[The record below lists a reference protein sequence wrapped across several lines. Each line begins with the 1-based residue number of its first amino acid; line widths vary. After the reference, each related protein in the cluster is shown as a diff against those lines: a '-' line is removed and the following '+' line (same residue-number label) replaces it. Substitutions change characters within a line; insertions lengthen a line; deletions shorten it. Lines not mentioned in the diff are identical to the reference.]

1 MHTILPGLLLPANS
15 TAWLGLQMVPPPTR
29 EKSSPWP
36 IYTLEELTTRVW
48 FEFSR
53 ICVGSWFNFAR
64 NRRRITIDSL
74 LLLWVLHVW
83 WARSIDTVSNEDG
96 DLAPDDYT
104 RRRK

>member
-1 MHTILPGLLLPANS
+1 VAGAPNGAAANK
-15 TAWLGLQMVPPPTR
+15 R
-29 EKSSPWP
+29 EELAMADLHP
-36 IYTLEELTTRVW
+36 EELTTRVW